1 MKKSVRTLVIVTLSL
16 GLLWL
21 FLRGAHLDQ
30 VWAEIKQ
37 ADAWWMTLSVVTT
50 VGNMVI
56 RAVRWQYL
64 LAPIGH
70 ARFRPAFRTTMIG
83 FAASTVLPARA
94 GEIIRPYLLARQEG
108 LNGTATFA
116 TVVVER
122 LLDGATVLLFLAVFV
137 LFFSQQMAAGNAL
150 YHAVRVGGLAVGA
163 GTLVILGLMF
173 FAAKDPQAIG
183 RWAFKLEHLL
193 PGRFTHMLAEILQ
206 RFAEGLA
213 VVRSPMRLMTALAL
227 SLPLWLSIA
236 LGIWLV
242 TIAFHIDM
250 PFPGSFLIVALLIVG
265 VAVPT
270 PGAVGGFHYFYRLG
284 TTIFFAAPNDRAV
297 GAAIVLHAVSF
308 VPVAIVGLTSFFA
321 VPNDRAVGAALML
334 HASSVIPTLGLG
346 FLFLIQDG
354 LDFGSMQKLATAAAE
369 GESR

>member
-1 MKKSVRTLVIVTLSL
+1 MKNSARTLLIVILSL

-30 VWAEIKQ
+30 VWGEIKR
-37 ADAWWMTLSVVTT
+37 ADGWWIALSLATT

-108 LNGTATFA
+108 LSGTATFA

-122 LLDGATVLLFLAVFV
+122 LLDGATVVLLLAVYV
-137 LFFSQQMAAGNAL
+137 LFFAQNISAGNAL

-163 GTLVILGLMF
+163 GTVVILGLMF
-173 FAAKDPQAIG
+173 FAAKDPEAIG
-183 RWAFKLEHLL
+183 RWAYKLEHLL
-193 PGRFTHMLAEILQ
+193 PGRFTHMLAEALQ

-213 VVRSPMRLMTALAL
+213 VVRAPGRLLTALVL
-227 SLPLWLSIA
+227 SLPLWLCIA
-236 LGIWLV
+236 VGIWA
-242 TIAFHIDM
+242 TTMAFHIEM
-250 PFPGSFLIVALLIVG
+250 SFTGSFLLLSMLVVG

-270 PGAVGGFHYFYRLG
+270 PGGIGAFE
-284 TTIFFAAPNDRAV
+284 AAAR
-297 GAAIVLHAVSF
+297 
-308 VPVAIVGLTSFFA
+308 VGLTSFFA
-321 VPNDRAVGAALML
+321 VDNDRAVGAALIL
-334 HASSVIPTLGLG
+334 HATSVLPTLALG

-354 LDFGSMQKLATAAAE
+354 LDFGSMRKMATAAAE
-369 GESR
+369 GDAR

>member
-1 MKKSVRTLVIVTLSL
+1 MKKSARTVVVIALSV

-30 VWAEIKQ
+30 VWGEIKE
-37 ADAWWMTLSVVTT
+37 ADPWWMTLSVVTT
-50 VGNMVI
+50 VGNMAI

-116 TVVVER
+116 TIVVER
-122 LLDGATVLLFLAVFV
+122 LLDGATVLLFLAAFV
-137 LFFSQQMAAGNAL
+137 LFFSQQMAAGNTL

-193 PGRFTHMLAEILQ
+193 PGRFTHMLAELLQ

-227 SLPLWLSIA
+227 SLPLWLCIA
-236 LGIWLV
+236 VGIWA
-242 TIAFHIDM
+242 TTMAFRIEM
-250 PFPGSFLIVALLIVG
+250 NFTGSFLLLSMLVVG

-270 PGAVGGFHYFYRLG
+270 PGG
-284 TTIFFAAPNDRAV
+284 V
-297 GAAIVLHAVSF
+297 GAFEAA
-308 VPVAIVGLTSFFA
+308 ARVGLTSFFA

-334 HASSVIPTLGLG
+334 HASSVIPTLALG

>member
-1 MKKSVRTLVIVTLSL
+1 MKNSARTLLIVILSL

-30 VWAEIKQ
+30 VWGEIKR
-37 ADAWWMTLSVVTT
+37 ADGWWIALSLATT

-108 LNGTATFA
+108 LSGTATFA

-122 LLDGATVLLFLAVFV
+122 LLDGATVVLLLAVYV
-137 LFFSQQMAAGNAL
+137 LFFAQNISAGNAL

-163 GTLVILGLMF
+163 GTVVILGLMF
-173 FAAKDPQAIG
+173 FAAKDPEAIG
-183 RWAFKLEHLL
+183 RWAYKLEHLL
-193 PGRFTHMLAEILQ
+193 PGRFTHMLAEALQ

-213 VVRSPMRLMTALAL
+213 VVRAPGRLLTALAL
-227 SLPLWLSIA
+227 SLPLWLCIA
-236 LGIWLV
+236 VGIWA
-242 TIAFHIDM
+242 TTMAFHIEM
-250 PFPGSFLIVALLIVG
+250 SFTGSFLLLSMLVVG

-270 PGAVGGFHYFYRLG
+270 PGGIGAFE
-284 TTIFFAAPNDRAV
+284 AAAR
-297 GAAIVLHAVSF
+297 
-308 VPVAIVGLTSFFA
+308 VGLTSFFA
-321 VPNDRAVGAALML
+321 VDNDRAVGAALIL
-334 HASSVIPTLGLG
+334 HATSVLPTLALG

-354 LDFGSMQKLATAAAE
+354 LDFGSMRKMATAAAE
-369 GESR
+369 GDAR

>member
-1 MKKSVRTLVIVTLSL
+1 MNKSVRNVIIAALSV

-30 VWAEIKQ
+30 VWGEIKQ
-37 ADAWWMTLSVVTT
+37 ADGLWIALSIAMT
-50 VGNMVI
+50 VGTMVI
-56 RAVRWQYL
+56 RAARWQYL

-70 ARFRPAFRTTMIG
+70 ARFRSAFRTTMIG
-83 FAASTVLPARA
+83 FAASTIFPARA

-122 LLDGATVLLFLAVFV
+122 LLDGATVVMFLAAYALLFAHD
-137 LFFSQQMAAGNAL
+137 MPPGNEL
-150 YHAVRVGGLAVGA
+150 YRAVRIGGLAVGA
-163 GTLVILGLMF
+163 GTLIILGLMF

-193 PGRFTHMLAEILQ
+193 PGRFTHMLAELLQ

-213 VVRSPMRLMTALAL
+213 VVRAPMRLLTALAL
-227 SLPLWLSIA
+227 SIPLWLSIA
-236 LGIWLV
+236 VGIWTV
-242 TIAFHIDM
+242 TMAFHIDM
-250 PFPGSFLIVALLIVG
+250 DFTGSFLLLSMLVVG

-270 PGAVGGFHYFYRLG
+270 PGG
-284 TTIFFAAPNDRAV
+284 V
-297 GAAIVLHAVSF
+297 GAFEAA
-308 VPVAIVGLTSFFA
+308 ARVGLTSFFS
-321 VPNDRAVGAALML
+321 VPNDRAVGAALIL
-334 HASSVIPTLGLG
+334 HATSVLPTLVLG

-354 LDFGSMQKLATAAAE
+354 LDFGAMQKLATAAAE
-369 GESR
+369 GDTR

>member
-1 MKKSVRTLVIVTLSL
+1 MKNSARTLLIVILSL

-30 VWAEIKQ
+30 VWGEIKR
-37 ADAWWMTLSVVTT
+37 ADGWWIALSLATT

-108 LNGTATFA
+108 LSGTATFA

-122 LLDGATVLLFLAVFV
+122 LLDGATVVLLLAVYV
-137 LFFSQQMAAGNAL
+137 LFFAQNISAGNAL

-163 GTLVILGLMF
+163 GTVVILGLMF
-173 FAAKDPQAIG
+173 FAAKDPEAIG
-183 RWAFKLEHLL
+183 RWAYKLEHLL
-193 PGRFTHMLAEILQ
+193 PGRFTHMLAEGLQ

-213 VVRSPMRLMTALAL
+213 VVRAPGRLLTALVL
-227 SLPLWLSIA
+227 SLPLWLCIA
-236 LGIWLV
+236 VGIWA
-242 TIAFHIDM
+242 TTMAFHIEM
-250 PFPGSFLIVALLIVG
+250 SFTGSFLLLSMLVVG

-270 PGAVGGFHYFYRLG
+270 PGGIGAFE
-284 TTIFFAAPNDRAV
+284 AAAR
-297 GAAIVLHAVSF
+297 
-308 VPVAIVGLTSFFA
+308 VGLTSFFA
-321 VPNDRAVGAALML
+321 VDNDRAVGAALIL
-334 HASSVIPTLGLG
+334 HATSVLPTLALG

-354 LDFGSMQKLATAAAE
+354 LDFGSMRKMATAAAE
-369 GESR
+369 GDAR

>member
-1 MKKSVRTLVIVTLSL
+1 MKNSARTLLIVILSL

-30 VWAEIKQ
+30 VWGEIKR
-37 ADAWWMTLSVVTT
+37 ADGWWIALSLATT

-108 LNGTATFA
+108 LSGTATFA

-122 LLDGATVLLFLAVFV
+122 LLDGATVVLLLAVYV
-137 LFFSQQMAAGNAL
+137 LFFAQNISAGNAL

-163 GTLVILGLMF
+163 GTVVILGLMF
-173 FAAKDPQAIG
+173 FAAKEPEAIG
-183 RWAFKLEHLL
+183 RWAYKLEHLL
-193 PGRFTHMLAEILQ
+193 PGRFTHMLAEALQ

-213 VVRSPMRLMTALAL
+213 VVRAPGRLLTALVL
-227 SLPLWLSIA
+227 SLPLWLCIA
-236 LGIWLV
+236 VGIWA
-242 TIAFHIDM
+242 TTMAFHIEM
-250 PFPGSFLIVALLIVG
+250 SFTGSFLLLSMLVVG

-270 PGAVGGFHYFYRLG
+270 PGGIGAFE
-284 TTIFFAAPNDRAV
+284 AAAR
-297 GAAIVLHAVSF
+297 
-308 VPVAIVGLTSFFA
+308 VGLTSFFA
-321 VPNDRAVGAALML
+321 VDNDRAVGAALIL
-334 HASSVIPTLGLG
+334 HATSVLPTLALG

-354 LDFGSMQKLATAAAE
+354 LDFGSMRKMATAAAE
-369 GESR
+369 GDAR

>member
-1 MKKSVRTLVIVTLSL
+1 MKKSVRTVVLIALSV

-30 VWAEIKQ
+30 VWGEIKE
-37 ADAWWMTLSVVTT
+37 ADPWWMTLSVVTT
-50 VGNMVI
+50 VGNMAI
-56 RAVRWQYL
+56 RAMRWQYL

-227 SLPLWLSIA
+227 SLPLWLCIA
-236 LGIWLV
+236 VGIWA
-242 TIAFHIDM
+242 TTMAFRIDM
-250 PFPGSFLIVALLIVG
+250 SFTGSFLLLSMLVVG

-270 PGAVGGFHYFYRLG
+270 PGG
-284 TTIFFAAPNDRAV
+284 V
-297 GAAIVLHAVSF
+297 GAFEAA
-308 VPVAIVGLTSFFA
+308 ARVGLTSFFA

>member
-1 MKKSVRTLVIVTLSL
+1 M
-16 GLLWL
+16 

-30 VWAEIKQ
+30 VWGEIRQ
-37 ADAWWMTLSVVTT
+37 ANGWWIALSIATT

-108 LNGTATFA
+108 LSGTATFA

-122 LLDGATVLLFLAVFV
+122 LLDGAMVVLFLALYV
-137 LFFSQQMAAGNAL
+137 LFFAQKMAAGNTL
-150 YHAVRVGGLAVGA
+150 YRAVRVGGLAVGA
-163 GTLVILGLMF
+163 GTVVILGLMF
-173 FAAKDPQAIG
+173 FAAKDPEAIG
-183 RWAFKLEHLL
+183 RWAYKLEHLL
-193 PGRFTHMLAEILQ
+193 PGRFTHVLADLLQ

-213 VVRSPMRLMTALAL
+213 VVRAPRRLFMALAL
-227 SLPLWLSIA
+227 SVPLWLSIA
-236 LGIWLV
+236 VGIWAV
-242 TIAFHIDM
+242 TMAFHIDM
-250 PFPGSFLIVALLIVG
+250 AFTGSFLLLSMLVVG

-270 PGAVGGFHYFYRLG
+270 PGG
-284 TTIFFAAPNDRAV
+284 V
-297 GAAIVLHAVSF
+297 GAFEAV
-308 VPVAIVGLTSFFA
+308 ARVGLTSFFA

-334 HASSVIPTLGLG
+334 HATSVVPTLALG

-354 LDFGSMQKLATAAAE
+354 LDFGSMQKLATAAVE
-369 GESR
+369 GETR

>member
-1 MKKSVRTLVIVTLSL
+1 MKNSARTLLIVILSL

-30 VWAEIKQ
+30 VWGEIKR
-37 ADAWWMTLSVVTT
+37 ADGWWIALSLATT
-50 VGNMVI
+50 VGNMEI

-108 LNGTATFA
+108 LSGTATFA

-122 LLDGATVLLFLAVFV
+122 LLDGATVVLLLAVYV
-137 LFFSQQMAAGNAL
+137 LFFAQNISAGNAL

-163 GTLVILGLMF
+163 GTVVILGLMF
-173 FAAKDPQAIG
+173 FAAKDPEAIG
-183 RWAFKLEHLL
+183 RWAYKLEHLL
-193 PGRFTHMLAEILQ
+193 PGRFTHMLAEALQ

-213 VVRSPMRLMTALAL
+213 VVRAPGRLLTALVL
-227 SLPLWLSIA
+227 SLPLWLCIA
-236 LGIWLV
+236 VGIWA
-242 TIAFHIDM
+242 TTMAFHIEM
-250 PFPGSFLIVALLIVG
+250 SFTGSFLLLSMLVVG

-270 PGAVGGFHYFYRLG
+270 PGGIGAFE
-284 TTIFFAAPNDRAV
+284 AAAR
-297 GAAIVLHAVSF
+297 
-308 VPVAIVGLTSFFA
+308 VGLTSFFA
-321 VPNDRAVGAALML
+321 VDNDRAVGAALIL
-334 HASSVIPTLGLG
+334 HATSVLPTLALG

-354 LDFGSMQKLATAAAE
+354 LDFGSMRKMATAAAE
-369 GESR
+369 GDAR

>member
-1 MKKSVRTLVIVTLSL
+1 MKKSVRTIVIASLSL
-16 GLLWL
+16 GFLWL

-30 VWAEIKQ
+30 VWGEIKQ
-37 ADAWWMTLSVVTT
+37 ADGWWIALSIATT
-50 VGNMVI
+50 VGNMAI

-83 FAASTVLPARA
+83 YAASTVLPARA

-122 LLDGATVLLFLAVFV
+122 LLDGATVVLFLAAFA
-137 LFFSQQMAAGNAL
+137 LFFDQNMAAGNTL
-150 YHAVRVGGLAVGA
+150 YRAVRLGGLAVGV
-163 GTLVILGLMF
+163 GTLVILCLMF

-183 RWAFKLEHLL
+183 RWAYRLEHVL
-193 PGRFTHMLAEILQ
+193 PGRFTHMLAEVLQ

-213 VVRSPMRLMTALAL
+213 VVRAPVRLLMALAL
-227 SLPLWLSIA
+227 SVPLWLSIA
-236 LGIWLV
+236 VGIWAV
-242 TIAFHIDM
+242 TMAFHIDM
-250 PFPGSFLIVALLIVG
+250 SFTGSFLLLSMLVVG

-270 PGAVGGFHYFYRLG
+270 PGG
-284 TTIFFAAPNDRAV
+284 V
-297 GAAIVLHAVSF
+297 GAFEAAARI
-308 VPVAIVGLTSFFA
+308 GLTSFFA
-321 VPNDRAVGAALML
+321 VPNDRAVGAALIL
-334 HASSVIPTLGLG
+334 HATSVLPTLVLG

-354 LDFGSMQKLATAAAE
+354 LDFGAMRKLATAAAE
-369 GESR
+369 GDVR

>member
-1 MKKSVRTLVIVTLSL
+1 MKKSVHTVVLVALSV

-30 VWAEIKQ
+30 VWGEIKQ
-37 ADAWWMTLSVVTT
+37 ADGWWVTLSIVTT
-50 VGNMVI
+50 VGNMVV

-64 LAPIGH
+64 LAPIGR

-83 FAASTVLPARA
+83 FAASTLLPARA

-108 LNGTATFA
+108 LSGTATFA

-122 LLDGATVLLFLAVFV
+122 LLDGVTVLLLLAVYV
-137 LFFSQQMAAGNAL
+137 LFFSQKLAMESTL
-150 YHAVRVGGLAVGA
+150 YRAVRAGSLAVGA
-163 GTLVILGLMF
+163 GTAILLGLMF
-173 FAAKDPQAIG
+173 FAAKDPAALG

-193 PGRFTHMLAEILQ
+193 PGRLTHMLAELVQ

-213 VVRSPMRLMTALAL
+213 VVRSPARLMMALVL
-227 SLPLWLSIA
+227 SLPLWLCIT
-236 LGIWLV
+236 LGIWA
-242 TIAFHIDM
+242 TTMAFRIDM
-250 PFPGSFLIVALLIVG
+250 NFTGSFLLLSMLVVG

-270 PGAVGGFHYFYRLG
+270 PGGIGAFE
-284 TTIFFAAPNDRAV
+284 AAAR
-297 GAAIVLHAVSF
+297 
-308 VPVAIVGLTSFFA
+308 VGLTSFFA

-334 HASSVIPTLGLG
+334 HATSVLPTLALG

-354 LDFGSMQKLATAAAE
+354 LDFGSMKKIATTAAAE
-369 GESR
+369 GDAR